1 MSLRNKVTLIGRTG
15 KDVEIVK
22 FENGKI
28 AKVSLA
34 TSDHYTNALGEKVE
48 ETQWHN
54 LVANGKLA
62 DIMEKYVE
70 KGKEIAVEGKI
81 IYRNWDDKEGVKHY
95 ITENETLSDYK
106 TLKELITLK
115 GRNELWIGKGRNL
128 GEKSFLIIEE
138 GKLISFGYYE
148 LFHQIQSRKKLNK
161 LQIEVKKVSPE
172 IINDLK
178 LSLLK
183 NEYKIEKLPK

>member
-22 FENGKI
+22 FENGKL

-34 TSDHYTNALGEKVE
+34 TSDHYTNGLGEKVE

-54 LVANGKLA
+54 LVVNGKLA

-81 IYRNWDDKEGVKHY
+81 TYRTYEDK
-95 ITENETLSDYK
+95 N
-106 TLKELITLK
+106 
-115 GRNELWIGKGRNL
+115 
-128 GEKSFLIIEE
+128 GEKRHYTEIRVDELVLL
-138 GKLISFGYYE
+138 GK
-148 LFHQIQSRKKLNK
+148 
-161 LQIEVKKVSPE
+161 
-172 IINDLK
+172 
-178 LSLLK
+178 
-183 NEYKIEKLPK
+183 

>member
-15 KDVEIVK
+15 KEVEIVK
-22 FENGKI
+22 FENGKL

-34 TSDHYTNALGEKVE
+34 TTDYYTNALGERVE

-81 IYRNWDDKEGVKHY
+81 VYRTYDDKDGIKRYTTDIRVE
-95 ITENETLSDYK
+95 
-106 TLKELITLK
+106 ELVMVGSK
-115 GRNELWIGKGRNL
+115 
-128 GEKSFLIIEE
+128 
-138 GKLISFGYYE
+138 
-148 LFHQIQSRKKLNK
+148 
-161 LQIEVKKVSPE
+161 
-172 IINDLK
+172 
-178 LSLLK
+178 
-183 NEYKIEKLPK
+183 